1 MLKYTYVL
9 REAYK
14 IYKYIK
20 IKRAS
25 ARATRYPP
33 THA

>member
-9 REAYK
+9 REAY
-14 IYKYIK
+14 IMYKYIK
-20 IKRAS
+20 IKRPG